1 MHPSSGEKRDACR
14 GQPSLEIPMPKRIHA
29 RMGWDRGGWRKGAQ
43 AWTMDF
49 RFIGFSHYISCRIFG
64 ACVSVFNQT

>member
-1 MHPSSGEKRDACR
+1 
-14 GQPSLEIPMPKRIHA
+14 MPKRIHA

-49 RFIGFSHYISCRIFG
+49 RFIDFSHYISCRIFG